1 MKMKPSN
8 SQWTDEQWEAIT
20 HEGENILVSAGAGS
34 GKTAVLSTRV
44 IEKIKDGMS
53 IDKLILITF
62 TNAAAFEM
70 KVRIK
75 KKLEELV
82 KEDSSYQNQLDLL
95 DQAYITTFD
104 GLSLSLVK
112 KYHYLLNVDRSIN
125 IIDNVDLNI
134 KKKQFSAFCHC

>member
-1 MKMKPSN
+1 MKMKPEN
-8 SQWTDEQWEAIT
+8 STWTDEQWEAIT
-20 HEGENILVSAGAGS
+20 HEGENTLVSAGAGS

-70 KVRIK
+70 KTRIK
-75 KKLEELV
+75 SKLEDLV
-82 KEDSSYQNQLDLL
+82 KEDPSYKEQLDLL

-104 GLSLSLVK
+104 GLALSLVK
-112 KYHYLLNVDRSIN
+112 KYHYLLR
-125 IIDNVDLNI
+125 II
-134 KKKQFSAFCHC
+134 H